1 MPSTISFAFKP
12 TLTGPRV
19 VLRPLTVADV
29 PDVLATGVD
38 PEVRRLTGTHRRFTT
53 QQVHDAVTDWVDRDD
68 RIDMAVIEKATAE
81 YAGEITLNELDPDNL
96 SCNLRVALGT
106 RYTGLGLGTEAI
118 RLMLSYAFDTMGV
131 HRVELDVYAFNPRAR
146 RVYEKIGFVYEG
158 TKRQALR
165 WRGEWVDALVMAM
178 LVDDWTIQRV
188 SAATDGRLTGR
199 R

>member
-1 MPSTISFAFKP
+1 MPSTISFTPKP
-12 TLTGPRV
+12 TLTGKRV

-29 PDVLATGVD
+29 PAILATGMD

-53 QQVHDAVTDWVDRDD
+53 QQVHDAVTDWIDRDD
-68 RIDMAVIEKATAE
+68 RVDMAVIEKDSGE
-81 YAGEITLNELDPDNL
+81 YAGEITLNELDADNL
-96 SCNLRVALGT
+96 SCHLRVALSS

-118 RLMLSYAFDTMGV
+118 RLMLSYAFDSMGV

-165 WRGEWVDALVMAM
+165 WRGEWVDAMVMAM
-178 LVDDWTIQRV
+178 LVDDWAVQRV
-188 SAATDGRLTGR
+188 SAATNGRLTGLR
-199 R
+199 